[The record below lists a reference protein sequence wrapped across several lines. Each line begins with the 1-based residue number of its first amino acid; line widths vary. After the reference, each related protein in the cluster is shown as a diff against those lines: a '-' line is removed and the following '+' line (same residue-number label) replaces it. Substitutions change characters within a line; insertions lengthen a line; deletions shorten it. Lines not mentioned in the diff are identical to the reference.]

1 MTRPKLG
8 RERVSLES
16 GRDAR
21 APSSTEEDCAS
32 ILPFKMPSRLQT
44 STAIIVGGGVTGLS
58 TAYHLARKGIRKI
71 IVLEKGPVGDGSSSR
86 AAGIITGLL
95 WTDAEIRARKKS
107 LELFRQ
113 FSHELDNYKFQ
124 DVGCLNLFDAHSW
137 PEREELLPLYR
148 RLEAPFEI
156 LAPGEMRARW
166 PALHVPDGFTGL
178 FDPLGGYSEPDEYV
192 PALAKKDRELGVEI
206 REHQKV
212 TGFLVSDGR
221 VTGVDTAQGA
231 IEGDAV
237 ICTVYA
243 WTLKLLEAVELRLP
257 VKAFVHQ
264 RYVTAPLPA
273 PVRIPAINANP
284 LNGYIRP
291 VPGKRLLVGVET
303 SGRDEYRVESLD
315 FHMSALSAPTE
326 LKSQA
331 MRDFV
336 SLVPEL
342 TDASW
347 ESESVGLLTFSM
359 DGEPIL
365 GPVAALPGLY
375 VGVAFHSGGFA
386 YNPVAGMLLAEY
398 VADGRATIDV
408 RAFSPDRFARDE
420 TDDYLAIT
428 LAQKDVFRRRH

>member
-1 MTRPKLG
+1 MN
-8 RERVSLES
+8 S
-16 GRDAR
+16 
-21 APSSTEEDCAS
+21 
-32 ILPFKMPSRLQT
+32 

-58 TAYHLARKGIRKI
+58 TAYHLAQKRIGKI
-71 IVLEKGPVGDGSSSR
+71 IVLDKGPVGDGSSNR

-95 WTDAEIRARKKS
+95 WTEAGVRARKKS

-113 FSHELDNYKFQ
+113 FSRELENYQFQ
-124 DVGCLNLFDAHSW
+124 DVGCLNLFDAQSW
-137 PEREELLPLYR
+137 PEREKLLPLYR

-156 LAPGEMRARW
+156 LAPGEMHARW

-178 FDPLGGYSEPDEYV
+178 CDPLGGYSEPDEYI
-192 PALAKKDRELGVEI
+192 PALAKKNREVGVDI

-212 TGFLVSDGR
+212 TDFLLRNGR
-221 VTGVDTAQGA
+221 VTGVRTAERE
-231 IEGDAV
+231 IEGDSV

-243 WTLKLLEAVELRLP
+243 WTLKLLERVGLRLP

-264 RYVTAPLPA
+264 RYVTRPLWA

-291 VPGKRLLVGVET
+291 ASGRRLLVGVET
-303 SGRDEYRVESLD
+303 SAREEYRVESLD
-315 FHMSALSAPTE
+315 FHMSTLSAPPE
-326 LKSQA
+326 LKSQIV
-331 MRDFV
+331 RDFV
-336 SLVPEL
+336 PLVPEL
-342 TDASW
+342 AGTSW
-347 ESESVGLLTFSM
+347 ESERIGLLTFSM

-375 VGVAFHSGGFA
+375 VGVGFHSGGFA

-408 RAFSPDRFARDE
+408 RAFSPDRYTRNE
-420 TDDYLAIT
+420 TDDYLAVT
-428 LAQKDVFRRRH
+428 LAQKDVFQRRH